1 MKKKPKPQKAARR
14 PHDPYA
20 EREAQ
25 KYARPI
31 ASREAILHWL
41 EQAGKPLRFEH
52 LAHDLRLRNTDEI
65 EALSRRLAAMLR
77 DGQLVQNR
85 RDEYCLVKLLPL
97 VAGTVIGHRDGFG
110 FLKPDEGG
118 DDVFLSPRQMRT
130 LMHGDRALVRVQGKD
145 ARGRSEGSLVDVL
158 ERNTHEIAGRYVEEH
173 GVSFV
178 QPDNSRIAH
187 TVLVPMTE
195 RNGARPGQM
204 VVVELTQQP
213 DKQSEPI
220 GRVTRILGE
229 RHAPGMEVELAVH
242 AHGLPHEWPADVQR
256 EMRAFDESVPEASKQ
271 GRLDLRNT
279 PLVTID
285 GEDARDFDD
294 AVYCER
300 RGNGFRLLVAIADVS
315 HYVQPGSVLD
325 LEARNRGTSVYFPDR
340 VIPMLPE
347 VLSNGLCSINPEVDR
362 LCMVCDMR
370 VSAEGNISQAHFYE
384 GLMRSAA
391 RFTYARVAGILVDK
405 DEKLRREYA
414 QLVPHLE
421 NLYGVYHALAKAR
434 ARRGAIDFD
443 STETRVIFGEDR
455 KVAAIKP
462 LVRNDAHRL
471 IEECMI
477 AANVEAARFLEKHQI
492 PALYRVHAS
501 PDADGLKE
509 LRIFLG
515 TLGLSLGGGQ
525 KPDAMHY
532 ARLLDKVKER
542 PDKALIQTVLLRSLS
557 QAVYSPGNVGHFG
570 LSLSHYAHFTSP
582 IRRYPDLL
590 VHRAIRHVL
599 RGGSAKNFQY
609 SVTQME
615 NLGSHC
621 SMTERRADEATR
633 DAMDWLKAEYMQD
646 KLGEK
651 FDGLITGVL
660 PFGLF
665 VQLKDLYVEG
675 LVHVTS
681 LPSDYYSHDPVGHR
695 MVGERSGR
703 IYRLTDPI
711 RVRVSNVNL
720 EEHKIDFEPVISTQE
735 ARSEQ
740 PATRHAKKLRHKKR

>member
-31 ASREAILHWL
+31 PSREAILHWL
-41 EQAGKPLRFEH
+41 EKAGKPLRFERLSQDLH
-52 LAHDLRLRNTDEI
+52 LQHTDEL

-118 DDVFLSPRQMRT
+118 DDVFLPPRQMRT
-130 LMHGDRALVRVQGKD
+130 LMHGDRALVRVQGRD
-145 ARGRSEGSLVDVL
+145 ARGRTEGSLVDVL
-158 ERNTHEIAGRYVEEH
+158 ERNTHEVAGRYVEEH

-187 TVLVPMTE
+187 TVLVPTAE
-195 RNGARPGQM
+195 RNGARSGQM

-242 AHGLPHEWPADVQR
+242 AHGLPHDWPVDVQR

-315 HYVQPGSVLD
+315 HYVQPGSALD

-347 VLSNGLCSINPEVDR
+347 VLSNGLCSINPMVDR
-362 LCMVCDMR
+362 LCMVCEMQI
-370 VSAEGNISQAHFYE
+370 SAEGHISRAHFHE
-384 GLMRSAA
+384 GLMHSAA
-391 RFTYARVAGILVDK
+391 RFTYTQVAGILVDK
-405 DEKLRREYA
+405 DEKLRHEYA
-414 QLVPHLE
+414 QLVPHLD
-421 NLYGVYHALAKAR
+421 NLYGVYHALAIAR
-434 ARRGAIDFD
+434 AKRGAIDFD

-477 AANVEAARFLEKHQI
+477 AANVETARFLEKHQI
-492 PALYRVHAS
+492 PTLFRVHAG
-501 PDADGLKE
+501 PEVDGLKE
-509 LRIFLG
+509 VRLFLG
-515 TLGLSLGGGQ
+515 SLGLSLGGGQ
-525 KPDAMHY
+525 KPEATHY
-532 ARLLDKVKER
+532 AKLLEKVKAR

-557 QAVYSPGNVGHFG
+557 QAVYSPDNVGHFG
-570 LSLSHYAHFTSP
+570 LALGHYAHFTSP

-599 RGGSAKNFQY
+599 QGGTARNFHY

-621 SMTERRADEATR
+621 SMTERRADEAAR
-633 DAMDWLKAEYMQD
+633 DATDWLKAEYMQD
-646 KLGEK
+646 KVGEE
-651 FDGLITGVL
+651 FEGFITSVL

-665 VQLKDLYVEG
+665 VQLKELYVEG
-675 LVHVTS
+675 LIHVTS
-681 LPSDYYSHDPVGHR
+681 LPSDYYSHDAAGHR
-695 MVGERSGR
+695 MIGERSGR

-720 EEHKIDFEPVISTQE
+720 EEHKIDFEPVT
-735 ARSEQ
+735 
-740 PATRHAKKLRHKKR
+740 ATREVRSQRPVARHSKKSRRKKR